1 MRKKRIRLIYLL
13 REKRKSLNNR
23 NLRRSWSKHLQ
34 RSFHKKTLIMSL
46 YVKKLIIETS

>member
-34 RSFHKKTLIMSL
+34 SFHNKIIIMSL